1 MIGSIIGIIGIYWF
15 SWIFVDFKRFSI
27 FLHIQSHKIH
37 VKSYKIQKKC
47 PVCVMHCRR
56 RFFFW
61 KNDVPGI
68 FMPCVCVM
76 HCRRRF
82 FFGKND
88 VPGICMPCVCVM
100 HCRRRFLFG
109 KNDVP
114 GICMPCVW
122 TSYIMW
128 GDPGQRT
135 ANFVKTIGKATGS
148 EGRTSLKAWE
158 NSFQAN
164 KTKSNFQ

>member
-1 MIGSIIGIIGIYWF
+1 MLVVHETYPCNVCGNVTHASTCCHVHIYMY
-15 SWIFVDFKRFSI
+15 IYTYIYV
-27 FLHIQSHKIH
+27 HIYIH
-37 VKSYKIQKKC
+37 VYALFFGKNNVPGIC
-47 PVCVMHCRR
+47 MPCVCVMHCRR
-56 RFFFW
+56 RFFFG
-61 KNDVPGI
+61 KNGVPGI

-88 VPGICMPCVCVM
+88 VP
-100 HCRRRFLFG
+100 R
-109 KNDVP
+109 
-114 GICMPCVW
+114 ICMPCVW

-148 EGRTSLKAWE
+148 EGRTSLKSWA